1 MNYVLVILALWPDPM
16 HSYLQSHV
24 VSTEVHWPIFTRDD
38 CERRKVMEQRKGRQL
53 TILAYCKREAA

>member
-1 MNYVLVILALWPDPM
+1 M